1 MDTCPLLFYHY
12 PIQLIYLPLT
22 SGDVYNFV
30 TNWVWHLHNWNKS
43 RKQPRLLFFYFL
55 PTIMSSRIKGRLL
68 FISIFNVKLKIFL
81 ILLKT
86 HHTSKQQKQSSKSCA
101 EQCQS
106 YQIYLWHME
115 FSQKRLTAPHVA
127 TKSKTNHTF
136 LSTHLKLSLTKLT
149 Y

>member
-1 MDTCPLLFYHY
+1 MYTCPLLFYHY

-22 SGDVYNFV
+22 RCRQLCDKLSL
-30 TNWVWHLHNWNKS
+30 TSTQLKQ
-43 RKQPRLLFFYFL
+43 RKAYFL
-55 PTIMSSRIKGRLL
+55 PTIMSSKIKGRLS
-68 FISIFNVKLKIFL
+68 FISIFNIKLKIFL

-86 HHTSKQQKQSSKSCA
+86 HHTCFLNSRNSVIEVKQQILCRAVLIIPDLPVTYS
-101 EQCQS
+101 
-106 YQIYLWHME
+106 ME
-115 FSQKRLTAPHVA
+115 FSQKSPTAPHVA